1 MNENEIV
8 HFALENLLK
17 YSQINGKW
25 ETSNLKE
32 LDGKITLFIDNQRI
46 KYNVEIKNELRSHQ
60 LQRILSLNQNY
71 GPIMVIAAKLFPR
84 IKEEL
89 RLNQIAYLEANGNI
103 FLKAN
108 GTSIWIDAHKSLQTK
123 KNNSSRAFTKTGL
136 KVVFQFLLDDTW
148 VNQTYRQI
156 AEQTGSGIG
165 NISNI
170 ISGLKQDGFLLAI
183 SKNQYKLN
191 HKKELLNKWMD
202 AYDKKLKPSLRVGTF
217 RFLNENDFNNWGN
230 LAIKHGKTMWGGEP
244 AGDLYTKYLRPA
256 ELTLYTVETRNEI
269 IKNYRLIPDENGNV
283 KVYRKFW
290 HNGEIKVNTVPP
302 LLAYTDLMNT
312 NDRRC
317 TETAQK
323 IYDEYLQNKL

>member
-25 ETSNLKE
+25 EASNLKE

-108 GTSIWIDAHKSLQTK
+108 GTSIWIDAHKPLQTK

-230 LAIKHGKTMWGGEP
+230 LAIKHGKTIWGGEP